1 MNTIAMILGALLLA
15 FLATCVWLAKR
26 NSGLTFLAN
35 IAEGTHS
42 GAITKLTDAAITARH
57 LLYKLGTDAAHVA
70 VSGAAD
76 LPWGTID
83 DEAAAAEE
91 NVAVQ
96 LLGKGSSKRMV
107 ASAAINAGVA
117 VYAAASGKVAASGSV
132 VVGISL
138 SAATTD
144 GDIIEV
150 VDVAPVTIS
159 NPGIAASLFDAHT
172 VLAATADNTPAA
184 VTLGASTVLGRKAS
198 GNIAALSA
206 ADLALIIGAGLPT
219 SDPTSAGKLWSDS
232 GTVKVSAGA

>member
-1 MNTIAMILGALLLA
+1 MILGALLLT
-15 FLATCVWLAKR
+15 FLATCVWSAKS

-42 GAITKLTDAAITARH
+42 GSITKLTDAAITARH

-70 VSGAAD
+70 VSGASD
-76 LPWGTID
+76 VPWGTID
-83 DEAAAAEE
+83 DEAGEAEAP
-91 NVAVQ
+91 VAVQ

-117 VYAAASGKVAASGSV
+117 VYAAASGKVAATGSV

-172 VLAATADNTPAA
+172 VLAATVDNTPVALTLAA
-184 VTLGASTVLGRKAS
+184 SRVLGRKAS
-198 GNIAALSA
+198 GNIAAISPAELGVI
-206 ADLALIIGAGLPT
+206 LTTGLPT
-219 SDPTSAGKLWSDS
+219 SDPTSAGALWSD
-232 GTVKVSAGA
+232 GGVLTVSAGA